1 MSALS
6 SPGNCYRYFILV
18 MLLLPCIFIEAC
30 ACVCSP
36 RGDKIKTGGNAGEKI
51 NPSALNIGP
60 EKFSGALA
68 AYLRELKVIETQS
81 KLSALK
87 QISKEQKGASVAF
100 AQGLDKKSSLLDDD
114 PTGKFKELEPLV
126 KENKVD
132 EIITVLHRIAR
143 ENEGDRAV
151 VMEADRKLS
160 LCYYIVGDHLK
171 CSGHM
176 AKYNALLEEQVRR
189 EDELNEAAI
198 KYLKNNSDY

>member
-1 MSALS
+1 
-6 SPGNCYRYFILV
+6 

>member
-1 MSALS
+1 MFDLS
-6 SPGNCYRYFILV
+6 SWKNHYRYFILV
-18 MLLLPCIFIEAC
+18 TLLLPCIFIEAC

-36 RGDKIKTGGNAGEKI
+36 RGVKSKTGGGADEKI

-68 AYLRELKVIETQS
+68 VYLRELKVIEKQS

-87 QISKEQKGASVAF
+87 QISKEQKSASIAF
-100 AQGLDKKSSLLDDD
+100 ERGIDNKNSLLGDD

-198 KYLKNNSDY
+198 KYLENNYDY

>member
-1 MSALS
+1 MEACFCS
-6 SPGNCYRYFILV
+6 SPQ
-18 MLLLPCIFIEAC
+18 
-30 ACVCSP
+30 
-36 RGDKIKTGGNAGEKI
+36 RGAKTKTGGGAEDKI
-51 NPSALNIGP
+51 IESALNIGA

-68 AYLRELKVIETQS
+68 VYLRELKVIEAQS

-87 QISKEQKGASVAF
+87 QISIEQKSSVIAF
-100 AQGLDKKSSLLDDD
+100 SRGLDNKSSLLDDD

-126 KENKVD
+126 KENKVN

-198 KYLKNNSDY
+198 KYLKNNPDY